1 MRFKYIAIFT
11 AELCE
16 EEDEAE
22 EIVEHREYHKIQYN
36 QIAALRQT
44 KLTLGLPPR
53 EGHDGRKRPWNSA

>member
-1 MRFKYIAIFT
+1 MRSKYTAIFT

-22 EIVEHREYHKIQYN
+22 EIVEHREYRKIQYKK
-36 QIAALRQT
+36 ISALRQT

-53 EGHDGRKRPWNSA
+53 EGNDGRKRPWDSA